1 MATPTDP
8 TPRTNSTT
16 PKHLWIVCVVTL
28 IWNAFGAFDYL
39 MTVSQNEAYMSS
51 FTPEQLAYFYSFP
64 TWALAAWAIAI
75 WSAVLGSVALLMRR
89 GWAVGLFAL
98 SILGMIVSSVYTF
111 VLSDGLDIMGG
122 VGHLIFMFI
131 IWIVAIVLYLYAHAQ
146 KAQGVLR

>member
-16 PKHLWIVCVVTL
+16 PKHLWIVGVVTL

-98 SILGMIVSSVYTF
+98 SILPTKQRKRIVQERLD
-111 VLSDGLDIMGG
+111 VLGKRFDLPIDLRM
-122 VGHLIFMFI
+122 
-131 IWIVAIVLYLYAHAQ
+131 VLVDDNAQ
-146 KAQGVLR
+146 RIARPADH